1 MKNVKNRSKFHEKIA
16 VFCHHLAMNGKL
28 WVRNKF
34 STRIYCQRWSG
45 KSFVKIGCSEVS
57 KRSYPPY
64 FDYLSERYQPLCS
77 LTQHLLFLQR
87 MCFPYTT
94 PCVSTYA
101 PVAPPLQHMVY
112 HFLFFTHPIIALSQK
127 TQILMSIFFLQHPV
141 LSVVFCA
148 QCVPPK
154 FIQIKV
160 FQLSDCKE
168 VRTPK
173 NAPALQKTWTKTKNN
188 M

>member
-1 MKNVKNRSKFHEKIA
+1 MWFWFWFWVWHNCVKVKLYCDSDSDSDSHNCVTVKLCCDSDSDVTSSVSQPPTSQFFTHTTLALPSKNVW
-16 VFCHHLAMNGKL
+16 CL
-28 WVRNKF
+28 
-34 STRIYCQRWSG
+34 
-45 KSFVKIGCSEVS
+45 
-57 KRSYPPY
+57 SYN
-64 FDYLSERYQPLCS
+64 
-77 LTQHLLFLQR
+77 
-87 MCFPYTT
+87 T

-101 PVAPPLQHMVY
+101 PVAPPLHHMVY

-127 TQILMSIFFLQHPV
+127 TRILMSIFFLQHPV
-141 LSVVFCA
+141 LSMGFFCYLRYFCA

-160 FQLSDCKE
+160 FHLSDCK
-168 VRTPK
+168 VVWTPK